1 MNFVKEAYSR
11 VICSDGRPTRIK
23 SMNSLV
29 KLSPA
34 KEIYARSR
42 RQGGED
48 KLCWSL
54 SSVLSV
60 TNCLIH
66 SIFWLIINGGL
77 PPAHKPTLHRHSKS
91 RPNPCGSQTPN
102 QASFNKNFK
111 CRFFMNHYLWLNR
124 RPFSLKGWAGS
135 PALWFAIK
143 NSTRTPL
150 CFSPITLLSRHRQGV
165 QGTAWKNRFPFDSVV
180 RTRKWVFPC
189 N

>member
-11 VICSDGRPTRIK
+11 VIYSDGRPTRIK

-60 TNCLIH
+60 TNCLVH
-66 SIFWLIINGGL
+66 SIFWQIINSGL
-77 PPAHKPTLHRHSKS
+77 PPVHKPTLHRHSQS
-91 RPNPCGSQTPN
+91 CPNPCGSQTPN

-111 CRFFMNHYLWLNR
+111 CRFFYESLFVVEQETIFIGRVCWLSSFVVCYKEQHQNS
-124 RPFSLKGWAGS
+124 SLFFPYNS
-135 PALWFAIK
+135 LVPAQTE
-143 NSTRTPL
+143 STRHCLEKSLPL
-150 CFSPITLLSRHRQGV
+150 QLCGQ
-165 QGTAWKNRFPFDSVV
+165 N
-180 RTRKWVFPC
+180 
-189 N
+189 